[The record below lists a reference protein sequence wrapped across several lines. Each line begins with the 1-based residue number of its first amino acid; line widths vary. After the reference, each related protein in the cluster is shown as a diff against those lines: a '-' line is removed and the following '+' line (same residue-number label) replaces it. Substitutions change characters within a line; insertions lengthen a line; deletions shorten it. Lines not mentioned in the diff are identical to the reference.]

1 MLELFSK
8 QVPLW
13 RFDWILNCFCK
24 HILLPPNFDNS
35 RKSKKGALAQNRL
48 DKLDYIA
55 KLKNYISQ
63 IKLKER

>member
-13 RFDWILNCFCK
+13 RFDWILNSFCK

-35 RKSKKGALAQNRL
+35 RKNKKEALGQNRL

-55 KLKNYISQ
+55 KRKNYISQ
-63 IKLKER
+63 IK